1 MILLFEK
8 ATISATSVAADSTGT
23 NLDFWMIP
31 AGNLITISAVQGQ
44 VILYFR
50 DGNPYSQTLSTGE
63 ALTGSFRFATVTLNV
78 TTGKESEV
86 AENFYKFILAGPKP
100 IVPIPSVRTIFK
112 FSNVTN
118 EFADIADITS
128 IDTIKRYTTYDTISG
143 TGGGSLPTGG
153 VVEQVLTKQSAT
165 DGDADWEYPDTLYIV
180 VRNISGVDLDKGTP
194 VHATGVTGTV
204 PDVIVADASSAAAMP
219 ATYIL
224 NENILNNAQGVAI
237 ITGVIENVDTSLF
250 LPGDKVYVA
259 AGGGFTNVK
268 PTGTNLI
275 QNLGVVTKSN
285 ASTGSGVIY
294 GAGRS
299 NDVPNLPTGK
309 FFIGSASNTT
319 ESVYTLPTADGSAN
333 QVLATNGAGVVSF
346 VTRATEAYVDT
357 AANTLTENSQTGTS
371 YTTVLAD
378 AGKMITCDNAS
389 AITVNIP
396 RSSTVAYEAGTVL
409 SFVQKGA
416 GQITLTPISGVTLNG
431 ANGLKTA
438 SQYSV
443 ISCWKEDTDT
453 WIVYGDTTT

>member
-1 MILLFEK
+1 MSKLLIFRK
-8 ATISATSVAADSTGT
+8 AITKDSSRSSDTGDNVDFLAVPASNIANMSATLGEVVLT
-23 NLDFWMIP
+23 LK
-31 AGNLITISAVQGQ
+31 
-44 VILYFR
+44 
-50 DGNPYSQTLSTGE
+50 DGNDFSDQALSNSSSTTLT
-63 ALTGSFRFATVTLNV
+63 FCNVVFTVTEGTELNV
-78 TTGKESEV
+78 VNSIWKSTYGDSDVVYFDGVNSVFPIQEILSIKSIIRTTPPT
-86 AENFYKFILAGPKP
+86 FTD
-100 IVPIPSVRTIFK
+100 PS
-112 FSNVTN
+112 
-118 EFADIADITS
+118 
-128 IDTIKRYTTYDTISG
+128 SG
-143 TGGGSLPTGG
+143 GASLPTGG
-153 VVEQVLTKQSAT
+153 VATQVLTKQSAT
-165 DGDADWEYPDTLYIV
+165 DGDADWEYPDTLYV
-180 VRNISGVDLDKGTP
+180 LVRNTSGSDLDKGTP
-194 VHATGVTGTV
+194 VHATGVTGDV
-204 PDVIVADASSAAAMP
+204 ADVIVADASSAAAMP

-224 NENILNNAQGVAI
+224 NEDTLNNEQGLAI
-237 ITGVIENVDTSLF
+237 ISGVITDVDTSSF
-250 LPGDKVYVA
+250 SPGDKVYVA

-309 FFIGSASNTT
+309 FFIGSASNTQ
-319 ESVYTLPTADGSAN
+319 ESAYTLPTADGSAN
-333 QVLATNGAGVVSF
+333 EVLATNGAGAVSF

-378 AGKMITCDNAS
+378 AGKMITCNNAS